1 MEHSR
6 LYEKS
11 KDCTIE
17 NFGLV
22 DITCMILVYV
32 YLVQLIGGVGLLWRN
47 NYLGIIL
54 PLAILIELML
64 IFWNPIYIFRRDWG
78 SLLDL
83 MIVYIPDVFRMAAM
97 VVVAYILVRP
107 EMYQTNDVDVIS
119 DNVHRLMPFVSIPS
133 DSYMLREDM
142 LRVTSC
148 IRDDRGWDT
157 EGSDGWVVAE
167 SIVEIRIPLERS
179 EHLLLQKRGD
189 GSIAVSIVDDPG
201 QSYTTGM
208 SSILDSFDATE
219 NGTVSYYG
227 REGRFVRIRV
237 LDSPEDRSVM
247 DMLPVKPR
255 IRKGAKDVD

>member
-1 MEHSR
+1 
-6 LYEKS
+6 
-11 KDCTIE
+11 
-17 NFGLV
+17 
-22 DITCMILVYV
+22 MILVYV

-47 NYLGIIL
+47 NNLGIIL
-54 PLAILIELML
+54 LLAILIELML
-64 IFWNPIYIFRRDWG
+64 TFWNPIYIFRRDWG

-119 DNVHRLMPFVSIPS
+119 DNVHWLMPFVSIPS
-133 DSYMLREDM
+133 DSYMLRGDM
-142 LRVTSC
+142 LRVASC

-167 SIVEIRIPLERS
+167 SIVEVRIPLERS

-201 QSYTTGM
+201 QSY
-208 SSILDSFDATE
+208 
-219 NGTVSYYG
+219 NGDVVHTRFLRCNREWYG
-227 REGRFVRIRV
+227 IVLWEGRSFRAH
-237 LDSPEDRSVM
+237 
-247 DMLPVKPR
+247 PR
-255 IRKGAKDVD
+255 PGFTGGSFRHGHAAG

>member
-11 KDCTIE
+11 KDCTIK

-22 DITCMILVYV
+22 DITCMILVCV

-47 NYLGIIL
+47 NNLGIIL

-64 IFWNPIYIFRRDWG
+64 TFWNPIYIFRRDWG

-83 MIVYIPDVFRMAAM
+83 MIVYIPDVFRMTAM

-142 LRVTSC
+142 LRVASC
-148 IRDDRGWDT
+148 IRDDRGCDT
-157 EGSDGWVVAE
+157 EGSDGWSPKV
-167 SIVEIRIPLERS
+167 SWRS
-179 EHLLLQKRGD
+179 GYRWRGPNISCYRR
-189 GSIAVSIVDDPG
+189 G
-201 QSYTTGM
+201 
-208 SSILDSFDATE
+208 
-219 NGTVSYYG
+219 
-227 REGRFVRIRV
+227 
-237 LDSPEDRSVM
+237 
-247 DMLPVKPR
+247 
-255 IRKGAKDVD
+255 